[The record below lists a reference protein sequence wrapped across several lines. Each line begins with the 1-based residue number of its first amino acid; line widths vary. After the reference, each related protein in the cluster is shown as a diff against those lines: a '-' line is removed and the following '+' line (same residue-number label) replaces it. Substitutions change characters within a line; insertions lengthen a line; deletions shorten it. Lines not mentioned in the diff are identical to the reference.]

1 VSLTTLP
8 HLTYKNALTTNS
20 FSLDREALAADLD
33 GGPKGEK
40 PQWPLSCYGA
50 GRNAPR
56 QLLEGPLEQ
65 SMEEMRVLGYM
76 AARENKLQDY
86 VGCKFCLDITLRQ
99 NC

>member
-1 VSLTTLP
+1 VSLPTLP
-8 HLTYKNALTTNS
+8 YLTCKNALTTNS

-33 GGPKGEK
+33 GGPRGEK

-65 SMEEMRVLGYM
+65 SMEEMRVLCYM

-86 VGCKFCLDITLRQ
+86 VRCDFCLGIALRQ
-99 NC
+99 TC